1 MSCHEEMVRARRGK
15 VPARGADWGQAKAKG
30 KGEVAWVARWPP
42 GRRESASVRNVDIR
56 WRTCEEN
63 PARRGVVLTAAYP

>member
-1 MSCHEEMVRARRGK
+1 MSCHEEMVRARRAK
-15 VPARGADWGQAKAKG
+15 VPARGADWGQAKD
-30 KGEVAWVARWPP
+30 KGEVAWAARWPL

-63 PARRGVVLTAAYP
+63 PARREIVLNAAYP